1 MNSSENT
8 QHNQHWARPFFMIWT
23 GQAFSILGSQVV
35 QFALIWWLTSTT
47 GSATVLA
54 TASLVGLLPQV
65 FLSPL
70 AGALVDRW
78 NRRITMMAADS
89 TVALA
94 TLVLVL
100 LFWSGHGEI
109 WHVYVLMFVRAMAG
123 SFHWPAMQAST
134 SLMVPKEQLSRIQG
148 INQMLNG
155 GMNIASAPLGALLV
169 AVLPLHRVMM
179 IDVFSAMLAVLPLFF
194 VAVPQPPRTRE
205 AEAGGAVP
213 SVWQDFAAGLRY
225 IRGWTALVLILG
237 LATIINLF
245 LTPASMLVPLLVT
258 RHFGGEAMH
267 LAWMQTA
274 SGVGIIAGGLLL
286 SVWGGFKRRIL
297 TSMLGLLVMGGASLA
312 MGLMPANAFLP
323 AVGVM
328 LILGLSNPIVNG
340 PLFAALQ
347 ACVAPEMQGR
357 VFTVIISVAAAMS
370 PLGLL
375 AAGPVADR
383 LGVQIWFLAGGAITG
398 LMAVGSLFV
407 PVLMNFEDGRQR
419 QEEAK
424 VDGVGVCASPG
435 D

>member
-1 MNSSENT
+1 
-8 QHNQHWARPFFMIWT
+8 
-23 GQAFSILGSQVV
+23 
-35 QFALIWWLTSTT
+35 
-47 GSATVLA
+47 
-54 TASLVGLLPQV
+54 
-65 FLSPL
+65 
-70 AGALVDRW
+70 
-78 NRRITMMAADS
+78 
-89 TVALA
+89 
-94 TLVLVL
+94 
-100 LFWSGHGEI
+100 
-109 WHVYVLMFVRAMAG
+109 MFVRAIAG

-194 VAVPQPPRTRE
+194 VAVPQPPLTQQAKADE
-205 AEAGGAVP
+205 AKT
-213 SVWQDFAAGLRY
+213 SIWQDFAAGLRY
-225 IRGWTALVLILG
+225 IKGWTALVLILG

-267 LAWMQTA
+267 LAWMQSA
-274 SGVGIIAGGLLL
+274 SGIGIVAGGLLL
-286 SVWGGFKRRIL
+286 SLWGGFKRRIL
-297 TSMLGLLVMGGASLA
+297 TSMLGLMVMGGASLA

-323 AVGVM
+323 AVAVM
-328 LILGLSNPIVNG
+328 FILGLSNPIVNG

-383 LGVQIWFLAGGAITG
+383 LGVQIWFLVGGVITL
-398 LMAVGSLFV
+398 LMAAGSLFV
-407 PVLMNFEDGRQR
+407 PVLMNFEDGRQGKA
-419 QEEAK
+419 EPK
-424 VDGVGVCASPG
+424 VDGVEVYAAPG